1 MSSTAAPNLADLWLG
16 VSELAA
22 VVQGTWQAAAAAAG
36 HGEPRPRLRQQ
47 QRKLGGDEKATTT
60 AVQQRAAAA
69 AAGDGDVGRCGGAMS
84 DTTLYLL
91 LDRFAPS

>member
-1 MSSTAAPNLADLWLG
+1 MSSTAAPNLAGLWLG

-36 HGEPRPRLRQQ
+36 QGDPRPRLRQQ
-47 QRKLGGDEKATTT
+47 QRKLGGDEKATTA
-60 AVQQRAAAA
+60 AVQQR
-69 AAGDGDVGRCGGAMS
+69 GDGDVGRCGGALS

>member
-1 MSSTAAPNLADLWLG
+1 MSSTAAPNLAGLWLG

-22 VVQGTWQAAAAAAG
+22 AMQGTWQAAAASG